1 MIWIRLQGLN
11 IAIKLSPIILK
22 RKIRPKKSKLF
33 IKMIRKFRKQSS
45 PVRLR
50 YMIAFDDEGSR
61 AGFGVDRMV
70 HTNGNNEKFL

>member
-11 IAIKLSPIILK
+11 IAIKLSPIILN
-22 RKIRPKKSKLF
+22 RKISPKKPRNF
-33 IKMIRKFRKQSS
+33 IKMTRKLRKKSS

-70 HTNGNNEKFL
+70 HTNEK